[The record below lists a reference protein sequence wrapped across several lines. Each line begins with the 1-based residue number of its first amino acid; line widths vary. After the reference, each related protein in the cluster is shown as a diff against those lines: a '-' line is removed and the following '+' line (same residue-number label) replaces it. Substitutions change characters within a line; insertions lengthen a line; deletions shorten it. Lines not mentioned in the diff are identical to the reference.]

1 MLAGV
6 VPADHPAHALADVDR
21 LVFAASRQIPQVA
34 VIDTESDAVVTRI
47 ALPGVPR
54 HLLVSPGL
62 RKLIASD
69 GMADR
74 VDIVDLVTMT
84 VERTVDLGFPPLLVQ
99 LDRSGNLLAIGGSA
113 ADHIELLRLSDGETR
128 TVRGPP
134 DLSAIVFDRSGR
146 RLFAT
151 SRTSNS
157 LFVVDLDAAAMVR
170 EISPDASHSAA
181 PGIAFFATDPGSEYG
196 FAAHGDSGLLSVF
209 DLKKQQQVTSIV
221 LPGPAGR
228 VFPKAD
234 SQSVFVANDRD
245 GSISRISTWTLR
257 ESARLPVG
265 SDIVGI
271 NFGFFQTVAFALSR
285 GESKVV
291 AYDLDR
297 ATPTLLR
304 SIELPGRPGS
314 GTISP
319 DGLKFYVALSDKNE
333 VAVIDVRSGRVAKLI
348 PDVEPEIGSV
358 ISANQDN
365 YCH

>member
-1 MLAGV
+1 
-6 VPADHPAHALADVDR
+6 
-21 LVFAASRQIPQVA
+21 
-34 VIDTESDAVVTRI
+34 
-47 ALPGVPR
+47 
-54 HLLVSPGL
+54 
-62 RKLIASD
+62 
-69 GMADR
+69 
-74 VDIVDLVTMT
+74 
-84 VERTVDLGFPPLLVQ
+84 
-99 LDRSGNLLAIGGSA
+99 
-113 ADHIELLRLSDGETR
+113 
-128 TVRGPP
+128 
-134 DLSAIVFDRSGR
+134 
-146 RLFAT
+146 
-151 SRTSNS
+151 
-157 LFVVDLDAAAMVR
+157 
-170 EISPDASHSAA
+170 
-181 PGIAFFATDPGSEYG
+181 
-196 FAAHGDSGLLSVF
+196 VF
-209 DLKKQQQVTSIV
+209 DLKQQQRLTSIV

-245 GSISRISTWTLR
+245 GSMSRISTWTLR

-304 SIELPGRPGS
+304 SLPGRPES

>member
-1 MLAGV
+1 

-21 LVFAASRQIPQVA
+21 SVFAASRQVPQVA
-34 VIDTESDAVVTRI
+34 VIDTESDAVVARI

-62 RKLIASD
+62 HKLIASD
-69 GMADR
+69 GTTDR
-74 VDIVDLVTMT
+74 VDIVDLVTLT
-84 VERTVDLGFPPLLVQ
+84 VERTVDPGFPPLLIQ
-99 LDRSGNLLAIGGSA
+99 LDRGGNLLAIGGSA
-113 ADHIELLRLSDGETR
+113 ADHIELLMLSDGETR

-157 LFVVDLDAAAMVR
+157 LFVLDLDAAAIR
-170 EISPDASHSAA
+170 EISPDASNSAA
-181 PGIAFFATDPGSEYG
+181 PGIAFLATDPGSEYG

-209 DLKKQQQVTSIV
+209 DLKKQQQVTSIA
-221 LPGPAGR
+221 LPGPTGR

-245 GSISRISTWTLR
+245 RSVSRISTWTLR

-304 SIELPGRPGS
+304 SIELPRAAGERDA
-314 GTISP
+314 I
-319 DGLKFYVALSDKNE
+319 VRRAQAL
-333 VAVIDVRSGRVAKLI
+333 RSA
-348 PDVEPEIGSV
+348 
-358 ISANQDN
+358 
-365 YCH
+365 